1 MHMVKR
7 REYMT
12 RLFRNRFGSG
22 PELWARAP
30 GRVDLMGSHTDY
42 NLGYVLTLPI
52 SRDTWIAARANGSRV
67 VRLHTA
73 NVDEED
79 CFPLDRI
86 QKNVSKKWSNYIRG
100 VAAVLQSEGLRL
112 DGFDAVIHST
122 VPLESGLSSSAA
134 LECATAVVFRELG
147 GWGLDLQTMARLCQS
162 AENEF
167 VGVRCGILD
176 QYTSCLGQNDCALL
190 LDCRDLSTCPVR
202 IAPGIQAVICD
213 TRARRQ
219 VAGAEY
225 ELRRR
230 QCEEGAAWLGIGA
243 LRNITMAG
251 FRARKNQLPPEVL
264 KRCCFIVAENQRVLD
279 LVPVL
284 RSGDR
289 VSIGRLFAQSFEG
302 ARDLFEICSPPMI
315 SMMNAMLE
323 APGVLGA
330 RQAGAGF
337 GGCLVALVESERTE
351 EFRVAVSTNFSE
363 ATGIQP
369 EVYPVSAAAGAGLV
383 PEES

>member
-1 MHMVKR
+1 MRLVER

-12 RLFRNRFGSG
+12 QLFRNRFGCE

-79 CFPLDRI
+79 WFPLDRI
-86 QKNVSKKWSNYIRG
+86 EKNVSKKWSNYIRG
-100 VAAVLQSEGLRL
+100 VAVVLQSEGLGL

-147 GWGLDLQTMARLCQS
+147 GWDLDLQTMARLCQS
-162 AENEF
+162 AENDF

-176 QYTSCLGQNDCALL
+176 QYSSCLGQNDCALL

-202 IAPGIQAVICD
+202 IAPGVQVVICD
-213 TRARRQ
+213 TRAPRQ
-219 VAGAEY
+219 VAAAEY

-230 QCEEGAAWLGIGA
+230 QCEEGAARLGIAA
-243 LRNITMAG
+243 LRNITMDE
-251 FRARKNQLPPEVL
+251 FRGRKSQLPPEVL
-264 KRCCFIVAENQRVLD
+264 KRCCFILAENQRVLD
-279 LVPVL
+279 LVAVL

-289 VSIGRLFAQSFEG
+289 ISMGRLLAQSFAG

-323 APGVLGA
+323 APGILGA

-351 EFRVAVSTNFSE
+351 EFRAAVSAIFSE
-363 ATGIQP
+363 ATGTQP
-369 EVYPVSAAAGAGLV
+369 EVYPVSAAVGAGLV
-383 PEES
+383 PEE